1 MTAVKGAS
9 GGRPEDTDDNITLDA
24 QDDDWAWRRRIRST
38 PATHRIYRIA
48 VGVVGLIVVAV
59 GVVAVP
65 APGPGWLIVFLGVSI
80 WASEFEWAQRLLRR
94 GRGVLS
100 SWTRWIEASTWWVRI
115 GVALGTAAVVA
126 AIFWAYLAWQGAPAL
141 LPDGVED
148 WLAALPG
155 VD

>member
-1 MTAVKGAS
+1 MTAAKGAPDA
-9 GGRPEDTDDNITLDA
+9 RPEDTDNNITLDA
-24 QDDDWAWRRRIRST
+24 RDDDWAWRRRIRST

-48 VGVVGLIVVAV
+48 VAVVGLVVVVA
-59 GVVAVP
+59 GLVAVP

-80 WASEFEWAQRLLRR
+80 WASEFEWAQRLLRW
-94 GRGVLS
+94 GKGVLS
-100 SWTRWIEASTWWVRI
+100 SWTRWIEASPWWVQI

-126 AIFWAYLAWQGAPAL
+126 VIFWAYLAWQGVPAL
-141 LPDGVED
+141 LPDGVEH